1 MKSALKAH
9 QACSLAAGSS
19 ASLQCS
25 KPAAGVGSLLSVQQ
39 NKVQHQRRQY
49 HESQLSQGRGGRSS
63 FSGVAATLF
72 GATGFIG
79 HSVIN
84 HMASIGSSI
93 VVPHRGSVDRLFR
106 VKLMGDLGQLMFREF
121 SIKNEDARVA
131 ELIEYSNVVVNMIG
145 TRLPYNHYS
154 MEEVNIEWPKR
165 LAQAVANKNDGTRLI
180 HLSYLNC
187 HQEEGRKL
195 SNILQQNYEA
205 EQEIM
210 DIYPEATIVRV
221 ANVHGLRDRYTSL
234 LLHNKFKKLALYGSL
249 PLLYD
254 AGRSTVITPVH
265 VGDVAQGIS
274 RIARHADA
282 PGQTFELVGPDRVT
296 LHDFVEHIYKLA
308 DKEYSLDN
316 TIGPMDRSKANP
328 IQNLMHKALEMYFW
342 KMDQPRPM
350 PRFLD
355 LMTRQGS
362 AHEMWLTHDMYRQLH
377 VSDKTTGAPGF
388 EVLGIEPISLEEK
401 LFENLRCHVGLP
413 YYIRSESDLIPRV
426 PDEEAEVRAQ
436 EQWTAQNIQHIAV

>member
-9 QACSLAAGSS
+9 QACSTFAAGSS
-19 ASLQCS
+19 LQT
-25 KPAAGVGSLLSVQQ
+25 PAVGALLSAHHNKGQ
-39 NKVQHQRRQY
+39 NRQY
-49 HESQLSQGRGGRSS
+49 HESHVPLGRGGRSS

-145 TRLPYNHYS
+145 SRIPYNHYT
-154 MEEVNIEWPKR
+154 MEEVNVEWPKR
-165 LAQAVANKNDGTRLI
+165 LARAVAEKDDGTRLI
-180 HLSYLNC
+180 HVSYLNC
-187 HQEEGRKL
+187 HQEEGRKV
-195 SNILQQNYEA
+195 SNILQQNWEA
-205 EQEIM
+205 EQAIKE
-210 DIYPEATIVRV
+210 IYPEATIVRV
-221 ANVHGLRDRYTSL
+221 ANTHGLRDNYTGL
-234 LLHNKFKKLALYGSL
+234 LLHKKWNKLALYGAL
-249 PLLYD
+249 PLLHD
-254 AGRSTVITPVH
+254 AGRSTIISPVH

-282 PGQTFELVGPDRVT
+282 PGQTFELIGPDRVT
-296 LHDFVEHIYKLA
+296 LHDFVDHIYDLA
-308 DKEYSLDN
+308 EKEKNLDN

-328 IQNLMHKALEMYFW
+328 IQQLMQKALDMYFW
-342 KMDQPRPM
+342 KQDKPRPM

-355 LMTRQGS
+355 LMTRHGS
-362 AHEMWLTHDMYRQLH
+362 AHSMWMTQDMYRQLH
-377 VSDKTTGAPGF
+377 ISDLTTGAPGF
-388 EVLGIEPISLEEK
+388 DVLGIEPISLEEK

-413 YYIRSESDLIPRV
+413 YYVRTEADRIPRV
-426 PDEEAEVRAQ
+426 PDVEAEVKAQ
-436 EQWTAQNIQHIAV
+436 EEWTAAHTTHVAV

>member
-9 QACSLAAGSS
+9 QACSL
-19 ASLQCS
+19 SLQCS
-25 KPAAGVGSLLSVQQ
+25 KPSSSAVSSIISKTQQ
-39 NKVQHQRRQY
+39 QQQRRQY
-49 HESQLSQGRGGRSS
+49 HESHLAHGRGGRSS

-121 SIKNEDARVA
+121 SIKNEDRRVA

-145 TRLPYNHYS
+145 TRIPFNHYS

-195 SNILQQNYEA
+195 SNILQQNWEA

-210 DIYPEATIVRV
+210 EIYPEATIVRV

-234 LLHNKFKKLALYGSL
+234 LLHNKFNKLALYGAL
-249 PLLYD
+249 PLMYD

-282 PGQTFELVGPDRVT
+282 PGQIFELVGNDRVT
-296 LHDFVEHIYKLA
+296 LHDFVEHIYKLT
-308 DKEYSLDN
+308 DKEYNLDN

-328 IQNLMHKALEMYFW
+328 IQNLLHKALEMYFW
-342 KMDQPRPM
+342 KMDQPRPL

-362 AHEMWLTHDMYRQLH
+362 AHEMWMTHDMFRQLH
-377 VSDKTTGAPGF
+377 ISDKTTGAPGF
-388 EVLGIEPISLEEK
+388 DVLGIEPISLEEK
-401 LFENLRCHVGLP
+401 LFENLRTHTGLP
-413 YYIRSESDLIPRV
+413 YYIRTEADMIPRV
-426 PDEEAEVRAQ
+426 PDEEADVQAQ

>member
-9 QACSLAAGSS
+9 QACSTFAAGST
-19 ASLQCS
+19 
-25 KPAAGVGSLLSVQQ
+25 LSVHSSKCASGVFLSIHQK
-39 NKVQHQRRQY
+39 NTQRRQY
-49 HESQLSQGRGGRSS
+49 HDSLTPHGRGGRSS

-121 SIKNEDARVA
+121 SIKNENARVA

-145 TRLPYNHYS
+145 TRIPYNHYS
-154 MEEVNIEWPKR
+154 MEEVNVEWPKR
-165 LAQAVANKNDGTRLI
+165 LAQAVADKDDGTKLI
-180 HLSYLNC
+180 HVSYLNC
-187 HQEEGRKL
+187 HQDENRKA
-195 SNILQQNYEA
+195 SKILQQNYEA
-205 EQEIM
+205 EQAIK
-210 DIYPEATIVRV
+210 DIYPDATIVRV

-234 LLHNKFKKLALYGSL
+234 LLHKKFNKLAFYGAL

-254 AGRSTVITPVH
+254 AGRSTVISPVH
-265 VGDVAQGIS
+265 VGDVAQAIS
-274 RIARHADA
+274 RISRHADA
-282 PGQTFELVGPDRVT
+282 PGQTFELIGPDRVT
-296 LHDFVEHIYKLA
+296 LHDFVEHIYNLQN
-308 DKEYSLDN
+308 KEFNLDN
-316 TIGPMDRSKANP
+316 TLGPMDRSKANP
-328 IQNLMHKALEMYFW
+328 IQNLLHKALEMYFW

-362 AHEMWLTHDMYRQLH
+362 AHEMWMTHDMFRQLH
-377 VSDKTTGAPGF
+377 ISDEGTGAPGF
-388 EVLGIEPISLEEK
+388 EELGIEPIGLEEK
-401 LFENLRCHVGLP
+401 LFENLRCNLGLP
-413 YYIRSESDLIPRV
+413 YYIRSEADNMPRV
-426 PDEEAEVRAQ
+426 PDVVAETKAQ
-436 EQWTAQNIQHIAV
+436 EQWTAQNIKHVAV

>member
-1 MKSALKAH
+1 MKSALKVH
-9 QACSLAAGSS
+9 QACSTLVAGSS
-19 ASLQCS
+19 LSLHTSKSAS
-25 KPAAGVGSLLSVQQ
+25 GVLLSAHQK
-39 NKVQHQRRQY
+39 NSQHRHY
-49 HESQLSQGRGGRSS
+49 HDSITPLGRGGRSS
-63 FSGVAATLF
+63 FSGVSATLF

-145 TRLPYNHYS
+145 TRIPYNHYS
-154 MEEVNIEWPKR
+154 MEEVNVEWPKR
-165 LAQAVANKNDGTRLI
+165 LAQAVADKNDGTRLI
-180 HLSYLNC
+180 HVSYLNC
-187 HQEEGRKL
+187 HQEEGRKA

-205 EQEIM
+205 EQAIK

-234 LLHNKFKKLALYGSL
+234 LLHKKFNKLALYGAL

-254 AGRSTVITPVH
+254 AGRSTVISPVH
-265 VGDVAQGIS
+265 VGDVAQAIS
-274 RIARHADA
+274 RISRHADA
-282 PGQTFELVGPDRVT
+282 PGQTFELMGPDRVT
-296 LHDFVEHIYKLA
+296 LHDFVEHIYTLA
-308 DKEYSLDN
+308 NKEFSLDN
-316 TIGPMDRSKANP
+316 TLGPMDRSKANP
-328 IQNLMHKALEMYFW
+328 LQNILHKALEYYFW

-362 AHEMWLTHDMYRQLH
+362 AHEMWMSHDMFRQLH
-377 VSDKTTGAPGF
+377 VSDVGTGAPGF
-388 EVLGIEPISLEEK
+388 DVLGIEPINLEEK
-401 LFENLRCHVGLP
+401 LFENLRCNLGLP
-413 YYIRSESDLIPRV
+413 YYIRSESDNIPRV
-426 PDEEAEVRAQ
+426 PDEVAETKAQ
-436 EQWTAQNIQHIAV
+436 EQWAAHNIKHVAV